1 MSYRRLCAIA
11 LLLIGFCT
19 QASAESWP
27 TKPIRAIVPYSP
39 GSATDIIPRTIFA
52 QVQKQLGQPIIIENR
67 PGGASTIGTA
77 TDHRGRSR
85 KSKARWCR
93 QKMQPETYS
102 HPARI

>member
-39 GSATDIIPRTIFA
+39 GSATDIIPRKISKLMA
-52 QVQKQLGQPIIIENR
+52 
-67 PGGASTIGTA
+67 PGGCHAVAAYKTERIRA
-77 TDHRGRSR
+77 PVVVVKKRGIR
-85 KSKARWCR
+85 
-93 QKMQPETYS
+93 
-102 HPARI
+102 